1 VLLVWA
7 RERRRFFPLEHAHR
21 LATLFPDAAVE
32 IIEDSG
38 PFVTEDQPRA
48 VATAI
53 RLFIDDRVMPTVSP
67 AHQFSWQSKSKSDLR
82 A

>member
-1 VLLVWA
+1 MLLVWA

-21 LATLFPDAAVE
+21 LTALFPDGAVE

-53 RLFIDDRVMPTVSP
+53 RRFIVDRVMPTDSRTPVQL
-67 AHQFSWQSKSKSDLR
+67 AKQIEI
-82 A
+82 